1 MGRCHQR
8 FTAITDHGPMKQA
21 ILELFRSKGELAYE
35 GEGISQI
42 AHGWQCGQLAL
53 QAGATPALQL
63 ASWLHDIGH
72 LLSDLRGTPTLQG
85 LDDSHEH
92 TGANVLAAIW
102 GPAVAEPVR
111 LHVQAKR
118 YLVATFSQY
127 RERLSEDSLRSLA
140 LQGGPLSMEECVCFQ
155 ANPYALDAQ
164 QLRTWDDTG
173 KRVGWFSA
181 DALSELEALMG
192 QVACL
197 KG

>member
-102 GPAVAEPVR
+102 GPVVAEPVR

-140 LQGGPLSMEECVCFQ
+140 LQGGPLSMEECVRFQ

-173 KRVGWFSA
+173 KRGGWFSA